1 MDAVAVRRGM
11 ESGEAMHSCGSGLGR
26 EAVGLGLPCLG
37 PVGGVGRRNG
47 FALLGES
54 LLAIAPKG
62 TKKSCPYIRVSLR
75 STSLISS
82 LLRGSPRKGHPWP
95 FTALA
100 ASMPLAPLRSDSIR
114 PPERGVRRRLAGRAM
129 ERQEAVSSQL
139 VGWVQPINHGR
150 WASPILRLSKA
161 LQSISAFDGIQ
172 TTCTQTPISPMR
184 SGSIS
189 DASSV
194 GWKTAKHF
202 PPQSTQRLV
211 SNFARKN
218 RWVSFALP
226 TLRSE
231 RGAGW
236 RLAASSSAN
245 KRSAF
250 VSLFTIFQA
259 ARTRVPFRRPSAGA
273 AQGDARHGCRARS
286 DGTWMSLREGAPSPI
301 PRSSAGGREVLRSKT
316 RMQGWPS
323 FWLLFLDHT
332 RKSDSPSRA
341 KPMPQPTLPTAVTAR
356 TQSPKASRSRPLP
369 RKAQSKLPLATR
381 PTAVTMRTQSPK
393 ASQSRP
399 LPRKAKT
406 LPC

>member
-47 FALLGES
+47 FALLGDS
-54 LLAIAPKG
+54 LFSNA
-62 TKKSCPYIRVSLR
+62 KKVSKNACPYIRVSLR

-211 SNFARKN
+211 PNFARKN

-323 FWLLFLDHT
+323 FWLLFLGHT

-341 KPMPQPTLPTAVTAR
+341 KPMLSATPR
-356 TQSPKASRSRPLP
+356 TGRTPRSPKASRSRPLP
-369 RKAQSKLPLATR
+369 RKAQPKLPFAAR
-381 PTAVTMRTQSPK
+381 PSSAQALT
-393 ASQSRP
+393 SQAP
-399 LPRKAKT
+399 Q
-406 LPC
+406 C